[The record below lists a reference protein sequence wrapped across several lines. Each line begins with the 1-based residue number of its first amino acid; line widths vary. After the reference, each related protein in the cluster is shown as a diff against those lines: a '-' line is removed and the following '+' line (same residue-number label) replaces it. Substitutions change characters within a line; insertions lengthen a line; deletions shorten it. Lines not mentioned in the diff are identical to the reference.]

1 MLAEEGF
8 VHFNFFNKLYNQKL
22 MKQYVLIICSVLFIS
37 MNSQASNLIIS
48 GTPVF
53 STANNTLTFNI
64 TWQNSWFITLG
75 PANYDGVWIFVKR
88 QACST
93 TNIWSHAL
101 LSDASGNH
109 SVSSTGINLLTV
121 DAVTDG
127 MGVFVHRSA
136 VAGAGTG
143 DIGTHTVTIKLSGT
157 NNPTI
162 ATTNLDN
169 FKIYGAEVV
178 YVPQGNFFLGD
189 GRTVNTNNFSAGT
202 ASTPVLINS
211 AVQAAGLGVFS
222 NYTSSGSLGCQLPL
236 PASFPL
242 GYNGFYCMKYEI
254 SAGAYTDFLNS
265 LTYDQQSGRMS
276 VWGVSRIP
284 NKVNSYFDNGSGNFS
299 QTYILT
305 PGTYNTIPA
314 IFTTISINKPQCS
327 LTWQDLTA
335 YLDWS
340 GFRPMTEFE
349 FEKAC
354 RGTLAAIPYEYPWG
368 STTLTLV
375 NNWVNANNSTSEG
388 PTPGGEGYCNYSW
401 VVGLRCGSFANAF
414 TNRSQAGATYYGIL
428 EMAGNVNEQ
437 CVGGGSSFDYSSF
450 TTVNGDGLVSTT
462 GYANTVGWPVNGGN
476 NSGTILRGG
485 SVYSGSRANSDG
497 YEMQVSDRRNIN
509 GTNYNNYNSNTTKGN
524 EMGGRGVRS
533 Y

>member
-1 MLAEEGF
+1 
-8 VHFNFFNKLYNQKL
+8 

-53 STANNTLTFNI
+53 SSANNTLTFNI

-169 FKIYGAEVV
+169 FKIYGVEVV
-178 YVPQGNFFLGD
+178 YVPEGNFSLGD
-189 GRTVNTNNFSAGT
+189 GRAVNTYNFSAGT
-202 ASTPVLINS
+202 ASTPVLINA
-211 AVQAAGLGVFS
+211 AVQAAGLGMYI
-222 NYTSSGSLGCQLPL
+222 NYTKAPNLGSQMPL

-254 SAGAYTDFLNS
+254 SAGAYTDFLNT
-265 LTYDQQSGRMS
+265 LTYDQQLGRMS
-276 VWGVSRIP
+276 VWGSARTP
-284 NKVNSYFDNGSGNFS
+284 NKVNQYFDNNFNNSGAS
-299 QTYILT
+299 YISVA
-305 PGTYNTIPA
+305 GTYNTIPA
-314 IFTTISINKPQCS
+314 VFTASLPFKPQHAMN
-327 LTWQDLTA
+327 WQDLTA
-335 YLDWS
+335 YLDWT

-354 RGTLAAIPYEYPWG
+354 RGTLAPIPYEYPWG
-368 STTLTLV
+368 STTLCPSNSYV
-375 NNWVNANNSTSEG
+375 NINQISESNNPPAEGACYYINWNGVH
-388 PTPGGEGYCNYSW
+388 
-401 VVGLRCGSFANAF
+401 RCGFAATVY
-414 TNRSQAGATYYGIL
+414 TNRSQSGATYYGIM
-428 EMAGNVNEQ
+428 EMAGNMYEQ
-437 CVGGGSSFDYSSF
+437 CVGGGSGYDYSSF

-476 NSGTILRGG
+476 NAGSIIRGG
-485 SVYSGSRANSDG
+485 CLFSSGRANSDG

-509 GTNYNNYNSNTTKGN
+509 GLNYNSYNANNAKN
-524 EMGGRGVRS
+524 HECGGRGVRS

>member
-1 MLAEEGF
+1 
-8 VHFNFFNKLYNQKL
+8 

-53 STANNTLTFNI
+53 SSANNTLTFNI

-162 ATTNLDN
+162 VTTNLDN
-169 FKIYGAEVV
+169 FKIYGVEVV
-178 YVPQGNFFLGD
+178 YVPQGDFYLGD
-189 GRTVNTNNFSAGT
+189 GRAVNTYNFSAGN
-202 ASTPVLINS
+202 ASTAVLINA

-222 NYTSSGSLGCQLPL
+222 NYTKTANLGCQLPL

-265 LTYDQQSGRMS
+265 LTYDQQLGRMS
-276 VWGVSRIP
+276 VWGSSRTP
-284 NKVNSYFDNGSGNFS
+284 NKAGQFFDNASGNYS
-299 QTYILT
+299 GTSILT
-305 PGTYNTIPA
+305 AGTFNTIPA
-314 IFTTISINKPQCS
+314 VFTTWYSFKPQ
-327 LTWQDLTA
+327 TAMNWQDLTA
-335 YLDWS
+335 YLDWT

-354 RGTLAAIPYEYPWG
+354 RGTLAPIPYEYPWG
-368 STTLTLV
+368 STTI
-375 NNWVNANNSTSEG
+375 NNANNWANGNTISEYCQN
-388 PTPGGEGYCNYSW
+388 PNEGLCYYGNF
-401 VVGLRCGSFANAF
+401 GIIFRCGFAATTF
-414 TNRSQAGATYYGIL
+414 TNRSQAGATYYGIM
-428 EMAGNVNEQ
+428 EMGGNMYEQ
-437 CVGGGSSFDYSSF
+437 CVGGGSSYDYSTF
-450 TTVNGDGLVSTT
+450 TSANGDGIVSST
-462 GYANTVGWPVNGGN
+462 GYANTTGWPINGGN
-476 NSGTILRGG
+476 NAGTIIRGG
-485 SVYSGSRANSDG
+485 CLYSSSRGNSDG
-497 YEMQVSDRRNIN
+497 IEVQVSDRRNIN
-509 GTNYNNYNSNTTKGN
+509 GLNYSSYNANSNKYT
-524 EMGGRGVRS
+524 ESGGRGVRS